1 MSFWRT
7 SPRALSIDPDR
18 VAKAQLRRMR
28 FFATGLLILVAL
40 VFVLAHVFGAA
51 WQGFVYV
58 KAFTEAAM
66 VGALADWFAV
76 VALFKR
82 PLGLP
87 IPHTAILPRK
97 QARLAAQI
105 GVFIERN
112 FLQGNVIA
120 NRVYRLRPSDK
131 ALGWLA
137 QDVNQQQL
145 AEGLAKQLPVLLQ
158 QVPPNVMAEF
168 AGQLLKKHYSGEA
181 LASALAKG
189 LVFVQGHGQHRLA
202 TDVVLKQA
210 QKWLRLEATQTMLE
224 HNINEWVRK
233 VKTDA
238 PSTWDK
244 IVAAVKGSAVDM
256 VDDWLAKKILA
267 WADDYLQ
274 NVLDNPEHELR
285 QSLETRLSLIVLRL
299 SRSKKWARQL
309 GEWKDQLSDDAQFQ
323 AMLAAF
329 WVSVQDW
336 AEADVANQQGFM
348 ASKIQALLGYGCRQL
363 LAQPRLLRRMDMRLA
378 LWVKQLV
385 NQYKSL
391 VSQFVSDKVAAWD
404 QRTWVQKLEL
414 SVGKE
419 LQYIRINGTLV
430 GGLVGLLIY
439 FVSHYLPQLP

>member
-1 MSFWRT
+1 MSVHASKLMNT
-7 SPRALSIDPDR
+7 DPDAL
-18 VAKAQLRRMR
+18 AKAQLRRMR
-28 FFATGLLILVAL
+28 FFATGLLVLVAV
-40 VFVLAHVFGAA
+40 VFVLAHIYGAR
-51 WQGFVYV
+51 WQGFAYV

-97 QARLAAQI
+97 QAKLAAQI

-120 NRVYRLRPSDK
+120 NRVYRLRPSQK
-131 ALGWLA
+131 ILRWLA
-137 QDVNQQQL
+137 VPLNQQQL
-145 AEGLAKQLPVLLQ
+145 ARSTVKQLPTLCKQIAPEWVAK
-158 QVPPNVMAEF
+158 N
-168 AGQLLKKHYSGEA
+168 AGQILKQHYSGQA

-189 LVFVQGHGQHRLA
+189 LLFVQAHGQHRLA
-202 TDVVLKQA
+202 TDMVLKQA
-210 QKWLRLEATQTMLE
+210 QKWLRLETTQTMLE

-244 IVAAVKGSAVDM
+244 LIAAVKGSAVDM

-274 NVLDNPEHELR
+274 TVLDDPEHELR
-285 QSLETRLSLIVLRL
+285 HSLDQRLQVLVARL
-299 SRSKKWARQL
+299 SRSEKWANQL
-309 GEWKDQLSDDAQFQ
+309 GHWKDQLSEDAQFQ
-323 AMLAAF
+323 ALIESLWISIQN
-329 WVSVQDW
+329 WVSTDAANEKGMLVVKI
-336 AEADVANQQGFM
+336 EAVIAYFTKQLATQ
-348 ASKIQALLGYGCRQL
+348 SRL
-363 LAQPRLLRRMDMRLA
+363 LARLDMRLA
-378 LWVKQLV
+378 LWVKQMV
-385 NQYKSL
+385 NQYKPM

-404 QRTWVQKLEL
+404 QRTWIQKLEL
-414 SVGKE
+414 SVGRE

-430 GGLVGLLIY
+430 GGLVGLVIY
-439 FVSHYLPQLP
+439 AVSHFLPRL